1 MHNVRIESALKI
13 LDTVHLATCALLAIH
28 VSFPHASEYVQSS
41 RSRHVAHYQL
51 FFGALQSAMQLNRFR
66 HDRMSRQSLTNS
78 VMAVA
83 QT

>member
-1 MHNVRIESALKI
+1 MHNVRIESALNI
-13 LDTVHLATCALLAIH
+13 LDTVHLATCALLATH

-41 RSRHVAHYQL
+41 RSHVAHYQL